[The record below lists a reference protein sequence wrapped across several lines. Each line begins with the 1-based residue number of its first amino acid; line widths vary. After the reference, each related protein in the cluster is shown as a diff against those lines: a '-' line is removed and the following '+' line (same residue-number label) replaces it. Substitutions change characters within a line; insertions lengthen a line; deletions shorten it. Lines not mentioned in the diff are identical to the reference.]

1 MTHTGLLVTRGLGES
16 CKSDRT
22 TNILA
27 CSGLTMKKSLILS
40 TKHCTITMEVE
51 EESHNVSTDLHC
63 TEWLL
68 PSEQFNPSRSH
79 IAPSCKETPRIHA
92 PASQRQPRIFLSQ
105 IRFGLLFNIHNTH
118 IGSHKGG
125 GNKYTHTQKN
135 PMTQPL
141 FYIACNRG

>member
-1 MTHTGLLVTRGLGES
+1 MQHTRGKKRPGLDSNDTHRLAGDWGLGES

-22 TNILA
+22 TNMLA

-40 TKHCTITMEVE
+40 TEHCTITMEVE

-105 IRFGLLFNIHNTH
+105 IRFGLLFNIHAQH
-118 IGSHKGG
+118 PYREPQGRWK
-125 GNKYTHTQKN
+125 
-135 PMTQPL
+135 
-141 FYIACNRG
+141 